1 MNAIKNLT
9 NQQLWM
15 LVILTIVFM
24 ICLTLLFLQSQAWIV
39 RFEMDNN
46 TLEAIK
52 SINWSA
58 IPK

>member
-1 MNAIKNLT
+1 MTNLT
-9 NQQLWM
+9 IHDIWCMTLI
-15 LVILTIVFM
+15 VIICM
-24 ICLTLLFLQSQAWIV
+24 ICLTLIYLQNHSWII

>member
-1 MNAIKNLT
+1 MSNLT
-9 NQQLWM
+9 IHDVWCMTLIVITI
-15 LVILTIVFM
+15 LICGTILT
-24 ICLTLLFLQSQAWIV
+24 LQHNSWIV

>member
-1 MNAIKNLT
+1 MNLT

-24 ICLTLLFLQSQAWIV
+24 ICLTILFLQSQAWIV

-46 TLEAIK
+46 TL
-52 SINWSA
+52 
-58 IPK
+58 